1 MTMYLAHHRSFCEE
15 LGRLSSLA
23 VSWDGQGG
31 TPLRRKSL
39 LSAVEL
45 FGRRPDLTIGAELTL
60 DRGGLRVTL
69 FRGGRDLQIDIYK
82 EGALLVAGHRPASKP
97 DFNFTSKTVTEP
109 FLEKLDRVVP
119 YGEGAPFLCQK
130 NEHDVCLS
138 VPFFGFSVLR
148 LKKAEAI
155 ADCRLYVGREGI
167 LDEVYAFHDATDLPG
182 DVFVDQPLTG
192 QNSLLDL
199 VTSYTRTRSGDALPV

>member
-1 MTMYLAHHRSFCEE
+1 M
-15 LGRLSSLA
+15 
-23 VSWDGQGG
+23 
-31 TPLRRKSL
+31 
-39 LSAVEL
+39 
-45 FGRRPDLTIGAELTL
+45 
-60 DRGGLRVTL
+60 TL
-69 FRGGRDLQIDIYK
+69 FRGGRDLQIDIHK
-82 EGALLVAGHRPASKP
+82 EGALLVSGHRPASKP

-109 FLEKLDRVVP
+109 FLEKLDQVVR
-119 YGEGAPFLCQK
+119 YGEGAPFLCRK

-148 LKKAEAI
+148 LKKADAI
-155 ADCRLYVGREGI
+155 ADCRLCVGREGF
-167 LDEVYAFHDATDLPG
+167 LGEVYALHDATDLPG